1 MSSVTSDS
9 SASESPMLLTPDST
23 GAGDTEAAASQ
34 SAMKKA
40 RRQTAFYPNI
50 NSSNKPQKPFSRSA
64 AKRESVMALGSIEH
78 LQHYFTKT
86 GIEAKKNSKAGK
98 IHHGLVPVFGGLT
111 HVRTES
117 TESSASVMDLPPSPA
132 IPQPAA
138 PSFPPYVKTFEMD
151 PESLLPGV
159 IDDLADVSFAWRIDQ
174 TIAPTHAPSDRLGV
188 AGSGPTDAIDVL
200 NVLKTT
206 TRAIRSVRNY
216 LLSLPDESAG
226 TIRAQFRARHLA
238 PSNPSSF
245 RPALSS
251 NLSSS
256 SSFTDLRGAAAAAH
270 AKDKEARADPLT
282 LIRKS
287 ALEVLTVLREMEERC
302 RLPLSDDAYDA
313 QSDGGGSR
321 GGHSRMA
328 SPSMHS
334 DELSPDEHD
343 HDHDVHGGERDA
355 DTSVAF
361 SLVQVQGRY
370 ESVPVWED
378 EDAGWEADDDEKDK
392 AKKEGWDEK
401 LVLGSGWLYQQNVRL
416 EDLEK
421 ERRVV
426 GTYLDVVDEV
436 LFEGKKTG
444 EAGREK
450 ERGWERER
458 RKAIDKGSLRSRS
471 RVNRRGS
478 SVDREGPG
486 PTVLTPSTTGDKTKR
501 RVSVGMFD
509 MMSAFKI
516 TEEPGQIDEI
526 DEEGAESEGS
536 IDDEELPE
544 WARRKAFDGNEL
556 GRTHALLSAFLPAPL
571 LPALV
576 PSSQGRGPF
585 LECLSSG
592 QLLCVAYNSCVRKS
606 KKPWGYISKDGIHDI
621 LALEQAARDDG
632 GGGGDEAGKAEGKA
646 QKGWT
651 FRRVDNLRLWAG
663 ALKIRYL
670 LPIVAP
676 PQAGTATPN
685 SNTPLNSPAPATAPQ
700 RFNPEQPPVVFDAKA
715 VARKDAGWED
725 ILENA
730 MLRWVRCVVAERRGE
745 T

>member
-1 MSSVTSDS
+1 MTSDS

-23 GAGDTEAAASQ
+23 GVPDTEAAPTQ
-34 SAMKKA
+34 SSLKKA
-40 RRQTAFYPNI
+40 RRQTAFYPNV
-50 NSSNKPQKPFSRSA
+50 NSTNKPQKPFSRSA

-86 GIEAKKNSKAGK
+86 GIEAKKNKAGK
-98 IHHGLVPVFGGLT
+98 TLHGLVPVFGGLT
-111 HVRTES
+111 HTRTES
-117 TESSASVMDLPPSPA
+117 TESNVLELPPSPI
-132 IPQPAA
+132 IPQPAV

-174 TIAPTHAPSDRLGV
+174 TVTPTHALTDRLGV
-188 AGSGPTDAIDVL
+188 AGSGPPDSIDVL
-200 NVLKTT
+200 MVLKTT

-226 TIRAQFRARHLA
+226 TIRAHFRSRQA
-238 PSNPSSF
+238 PGSF
-245 RPALSS
+245 RPSMPS

-256 SSFTDLRGAAAAAH
+256 TSISDLRGAAAH
-270 AKDKEARADPLT
+270 AKEKEKDARADPLT

-287 ALEVLTVLREMEERC
+287 ALEVLTVLRELEERC

-313 QSDGGGSR
+313 QSDGGSK

-328 SPSMHS
+328 SPSTHS
-334 DELSPDEHD
+334 DELSPEEGD
-343 HDHDVHGGERDA
+343 HEVERDA

-361 SLVQVQGRY
+361 SLVQVQGRF

-378 EDAGWEADDDEKDK
+378 EDETWQDDDDDKDK

-416 EDLEK
+416 EDLQK
-421 ERRVV
+421 ERGVV

-444 EAGREK
+444 EAGKEK
-450 ERGWERER
+450 ERGWERQK
-458 RKAIDKGSLRSRS
+458 RKALEKGSIRTRSRA
-471 RVNRRGS
+471 NRRGS
-478 SVDREGPG
+478 SVDGNGEKHG
-486 PTVLTPSTTGDKTKR
+486 PTVLTPSTTGDKARR

-509 MMSAFKI
+509 MMSSLKI
-516 TEEPGQIDEI
+516 TEEPSQMGEI
-526 DEEGAESEGS
+526 DEDGAESEES
-536 IDDEELPE
+536 IEDEELPA
-544 WARRKAFDGNEL
+544 WARRKGFEGDEL
-556 GRTHALLSAFLPAPL
+556 GRVHAVLSAFLPATL

-576 PSSQGRGPF
+576 GSSDRERF
-585 LECLSSG
+585 LDCLSSG
-592 QLLCVAYNSCVRKS
+592 QLLCVAYNTCVRKS
-606 KKPWGYISKDGIHDI
+606 KKPWGYISRDGIHDI
-621 LALEQAARDDG
+621 LALEQAARD
-632 GGGGDEAGKAEGKA
+632 GDPDDSKTQAEVK
-646 QKGWT
+646 KGWT
-651 FRRVDNLRLWAG
+651 FRRIDNLRLWAG

-676 PQAGTATPN
+676 PQAGATTPN
-685 SNTPLNSPAPATAPQ
+685 SNTPLNSPAPTATIQ

-715 VARKDAGWED
+715 VARKDPGWDD
-725 ILENA
+725 ILEGV
-730 MLRWVRCVVAERRGE
+730 MLRWVQRVVAERRGE

>member
-1 MSSVTSDS
+1 MTSRSDS

-23 GAGDTEAAASQ
+23 GADDTEGGPPSQ
-34 SAMKKA
+34 FAVKKA
-40 RRQTAFYPNI
+40 RRQTAFYPNV

-98 IHHGLVPVFGGLT
+98 AHHGLVPVFGGLT

-117 TESSASVMDLPPSPA
+117 TESSGSVMDLPPSPA
-132 IPQPAA
+132 IPQPA
-138 PSFPPYVKTFEMD
+138 PPPFPPYIKNFEMD

-174 TIAPTHAPSDRLGV
+174 FIAPTHAISDRLGV
-188 AGSGPTDAIDVL
+188 AGSGPTDAFDVL

-226 TIRAQFRARHLA
+226 TIRAQFLRSRQT
-238 PSNPSSF
+238 PGSF
-245 RPALSS
+245 RPTLSS

-256 SSFTDLRGAAAAAH
+256 TSITDLRGAAASAH
-270 AKDKEARADPLT
+270 AKEKEARADPLS

-287 ALEVLTVLREMEERC
+287 ALEVLTVLRALEERY

-334 DELSPDEHD
+334 DELSPEEGDHEREHE
-343 HDHDVHGGERDA
+343 VERDA

-361 SLVQVQGRY
+361 SLVQVHGRY
-370 ESVPVWED
+370 ESVPVWEN
-378 EDAGWEADDDEKDK
+378 EEGTWEEDDDDKDK
-392 AKKEGWDEK
+392 AKKGGWDEK
-401 LVLGSGWLYQQNVRL
+401 LILGSGWLYQQNVRL

-421 ERRVV
+421 ERTVV
-426 GTYLDVVDEV
+426 GTYLDVVDEI

-444 EAGREK
+444 EAGKEK

-458 RKAIDKGSLRSRS
+458 RKAIDKGNTRVKSRA
-471 RVNRRGS
+471 NRRGS
-478 SVDREGPG
+478 SVDREG
-486 PTVLTPSTTGDKTKR
+486 PTVLTPSTTGDKAKR

-509 MMSAFKI
+509 MMSSFKI
-516 TEEPGQIDEI
+516 TEEPSQMDEI
-526 DEEGAESEGS
+526 GEEELESDAS
-536 IDDEELPE
+536 VDDEELPN
-544 WARRKAFDGNEL
+544 WARRKGFEGDEL
-556 GRTHALLSAFLPAPL
+556 GRVHAVLSTFLPATL
-571 LPALV
+571 LPALNP
-576 PSSQGRGPF
+576 PSPREAF

-592 QLLCVAYNSCVRKS
+592 QLLCIAYNTCVRKS

-621 LALEQAARDDG
+621 LALEQAARD
-632 GGGGDEAGKAEGKA
+632 GGGDESKVQAEVK
-646 QKGWT
+646 KGWT
-651 FRRVDNLRLWAG
+651 FRRIDNLRLWAG

-676 PQAGTATPN
+676 AQPGATTPN
-685 SNTPLNSPAPATAPQ
+685 SNTPLNSPSALPVPQ
-700 RFNPEQPPVVFDAKA
+700 RFNPEQPPVIFDAKA
-715 VARKDAGWED
+715 VARKDPGWED

-730 MLRWVRCVVAERRGE
+730 MLRWVQRVVAERRGE

>member
-1 MSSVTSDS
+1 MTSARSDS

-23 GAGDTEAAASQ
+23 GVPDAEPAPSQ
-34 SAMKKA
+34 FAIKKA
-40 RRQTAFYPNI
+40 RRQTAFYPN
-50 NSSNKPQKPFSRSA
+50 SANKPQKPFSRSA

-98 IHHGLVPVFGGLT
+98 AHYGLVPVFGGFT

-117 TESSASVMDLPPSPA
+117 TESSGSVMDLPPSPA
-132 IPQPAA
+132 APQPVA
-138 PSFPPYVKTFEMD
+138 PAFPAYVKNFEMD

-159 IDDLADVSFAWRIDQ
+159 IDDLADVSFVWRIDQ
-174 TIAPTHAPSDRLGV
+174 TIAPTPPASDRLGV
-188 AGSGPTDAIDVL
+188 AGSAPMDALDVL

-226 TIRAQFRARHLA
+226 TIRAQFLRSRQS
-238 PSNPSSF
+238 PGSF

-256 SSFTDLRGAAAAAH
+256 TSITDLRGAAAAAQ
-270 AKDKEARADPLT
+270 AKEKESRADPLS

-287 ALEVLTVLREMEERC
+287 ALEVLTVLRELEERC

-313 QSDGGGSR
+313 QSDGGSK

-334 DELSPDEHD
+334 DELSPDEGD
-343 HDHDVHGGERDA
+343 HERVHEVERDA
-355 DTSVAF
+355 ETSVAF
-361 SLVQVQGRY
+361 SLVQVHGRF

-378 EDAGWEADDDEKDK
+378 EEGPTWDDDDGDK

-401 LVLGSGWLYQQNVRL
+401 LILGSGWLYQQNVRL
-416 EDLEK
+416 LDLVK
-421 ERRVV
+421 ERTVV

-444 EAGREK
+444 EAGK
-450 ERGWERER
+450 ERGWERQR
-458 RKAIDKGSLRSRS
+458 QKALDKGSIRSKS

-478 SVDREGPG
+478 SLDPEA
-486 PTVLTPSTTGDKTKR
+486 PTVLAPSTTGDKAKR
-501 RVSVGMFD
+501 RVSVGIFD
-509 MMSAFKI
+509 MMSSFKV
-516 TEEPGQIDEI
+516 TEEPSQMDEI
-526 DEEGAESEGS
+526 GEEAAGSDGS
-536 IDDEELPE
+536 IDDEDLPD
-544 WARRKAFDGNEL
+544 WARRKGFEGDDL
-556 GRTHALLSAFLPAPL
+556 GRAHALLSTFLPPTL
-571 LPALV
+571 LPALNP
-576 PSSQGRGPF
+576 PSPREAF

-592 QLLCVAYNSCVRKS
+592 QLLCIAYNTCVRKS

-621 LALEQAARDDG
+621 ISLEQAARD
-632 GGGGDEAGKAEGKA
+632 GGGDENKA

-651 FRRVDNLRLWAG
+651 FRRIDNLRLWAG

-676 PQAGTATPN
+676 VQPGTATPN
-685 SNTPLNSPAPATAPQ
+685 SNTPLNSPAAAPVPQ
-700 RFNPEQPPVVFDAKA
+700 RFNPEQPPVLFDAKV
-715 VARKDAGWED
+715 VARKDPGWED

-730 MLRWVRCVVAERRGE
+730 MLRWVQRVAAERRGE